1 MRTDE
6 MDAVRG
12 VIQGLTVNGRD
23 PVTYGILYEA
33 MGIAR
38 EEEKAR
44 LRSRV
49 NDLVKRGELTRVEDG
64 RFTYNPKARLRSG
77 EFYQRAWRAI
87 RSAKP
92 GFSWAGIA
100 QVSRVSYT
108 HVRKYG
114 QWLIETGYV
123 ERYGRDGATLLFR
136 GTAACRDTVETP
148 YPPLDARDPFE
159 AERTA
164 ACRLVRLFMERDPYQ
179 VRTKI
184 VQQATTILDRFSKEE
199 AYDEGRDITEAAD

>member
-12 VIQGLTVNGRD
+12 VIQGLTVGGRD
-23 PVTYGILYEA
+23 PVAYGLLYEA
-33 MGIAR
+33 MGITGDR
-38 EEEKAR
+38 EKACV
-44 LRSRV
+44 RSRV
-49 NDLVKRGELTRVEDG
+49 NELIRRGELKRVQDG
-64 RFTYNPKARLRSG
+64 LFTYHPKARLRSG
-77 EFYQRAWRAI
+77 EFYQRVWRAI

-123 ERYGRDGATLLFR
+123 ERHGRNGPTYLFR

-148 YPPLDARDPFE
+148 FPPIEANDPFE

-179 VRTKI
+179 VRAKI
-184 VQQATTILDRFSKEE
+184 VQQATLILDRFSKEE
-199 AYDEGRDITEAAD
+199 DADEPEAVD

>member
-12 VIQGLTVNGRD
+12 VIQGLTLGGRD
-23 PVTYGILYEA
+23 PVAYGLLYEA
-33 MGIAR
+33 MGLTA
-38 EEEKAR
+38 ESDKAR
-44 LRSRV
+44 IRSRV
-49 NDLVKRGELTRVEDG
+49 NDMVKRGELTRVEDG

-77 EFYQRAWRAI
+77 EFYQRVWRAI

-114 QWLIETGYV
+114 QWLIEAGYV
-123 ERYGRDGATLLFR
+123 ERHGRSGPTHLFR

-148 YPPLDARDPFE
+148 FPPLETNDPFE
-159 AERTA
+159 VERTA

-179 VRTKI
+179 VRAKI
-184 VQQATTILDRFSKEE
+184 VQQATLILNRLSKERDADESE
-199 AYDEGRDITEAAD
+199 AVD